1 MDKVI
6 KQTGRR
12 FRQWKQWLA
21 RRVHNLTARQRI
33 ICASV
38 AGVLLLAAV
47 IPTVQYFIESRR
59 HTLDDATLALVGK
72 SNPNLAAKLT
82 YDRQNSQWQ
91 FNKTAIT
98 DTSRKSTNPAEDIP
112 PALKA
117 QIGGSGEKDES
128 LYAIN
133 FPTDPKKGV
142 TFYDTQT
149 GLSFTMTPQFKVH
162 GGKATKDN
170 RIVYPM
176 AGGAQLIY
184 TPKNNGMKEDI
195 VLPKFIGKE
204 LAYSYKLDLP
214 STLSARVQA
223 DGSVGVFSIDPSLL
237 GNVSTSSDAD
247 AEKLKSARENAEKNH
262 LLFAIPAPVI
272 AQTGGKKIKA
282 TARFGLAD
290 GVLTVTARDMDTVQ
304 YPASIDPSVV
314 VTSSSDFKLDSNDDG
329 MIDYSTDGQIRLGAT
344 TGGTT
349 GSWATTTSFSSA
361 LGNNR
366 TSMGFAIYNGYMYI
380 VGGSGGGGTFQQ
392 TSAYAPINS
401 DGTVGTWQTTTS
413 LPVTLAAHELVIYN
427 GYAYVTGGLTSG
439 NNDFVN
445 TTYYARVN
453 SNGGLG
459 SWTTGPAFTGV
470 RSGHG
475 SVAVNGYLYV
485 SGGEYDWYSQN
496 QSSTYYAKINANG
509 GLGSWTATTSLPS
522 GRANFAMVASGNT
535 IYFIGGND
543 TSGTMYNTVLRATA
557 QSDGSLSAMSTDTP
571 LPATRSPTNDGAFVY
586 RGYLY
591 VLGGL
596 TSSGVTQDVL
606 YAPLNANGTVGKWAT
621 TTQFTAPTRAWH
633 STGVYNGYMYV
644 VGGDSGW
651 QPSGAILYNDIQYS
665 KISDAGATTAFATSG
680 NTFPATRRG
689 AQTVVYNGYLYVM
702 GGDNGGTPVNTIYYA
717 SIGADGTI
725 GSFTTATN
733 PFTTVRTYFAAVA
746 HNGYMY
752 VIGGC
757 SSAYSS
763 CTAAANNLNTIYRS
777 PLNASTGAPGAW
789 INTNTTVL
797 PAARYGISAVVY
809 NNYLYVM
816 GGLNG
821 STFSN
826 AIYFHAIDPGGSTS
840 DGRLSGAW
848 TTSSRTLPA
857 SMAYMQA
864 VTFGSRLYVAGG
876 CSAGALTCT
885 TTRNTVHYAGFN
897 TNGELSAALAA
908 TATFTTARGDFGLA
922 AVNGRLYLTGGRT
935 NTTYY
940 NDTQSA
946 TINTDGTVAS
956 WSSNTDTTLATA
968 RYGIGMAAA
977 NSNLYVTGG
986 YNGSTYY
993 SNVQIAT
1000 VNNGGSGTI
1009 GSWTEDTVGTLA
1021 TARQESQTVAYNG
1034 YLYVLGGRNSGGTAL
1049 NSVEYA
1055 PINSDG
1061 TVGTWQTTSSFS
1073 NGRVTFAAAAMND
1086 YMYVLGGR
1094 NSGSY
1099 YKDIQYAKINLD
1111 GSLDTWASAGSN
1123 VYNGGQGVCMVAHG
1137 GYIYSLGG
1145 WDNSIDHVS
1154 VRYALQNANGTIGS
1168 WQTAPDFTGA
1178 RSNIQCLAYGGY
1190 LYMSGGEDSVGKND
1204 VQYASINSS
1213 NGSIGAWAFTT
1224 GYNLGRAN
1232 HGMVAYN
1239 GYMYVMGGVNS
1250 TTSNTPR
1257 NDAQYAPINPNG
1269 TLGTWQHTT
1278 SPGGY
1283 YYADIVVYNGYIYL
1297 PTQYDGTFRAT
1308 TRFAPIQTIPR
1319 VGRYS
1324 KFIDIGV
1331 LNKITGVTYG
1341 GTLAGGT
1348 KQIDYRTAGADGI
1361 FGATYNVGR
1370 PPSPE
1375 GPCLGTYGS
1384 GRYVWLSLTLDDT
1397 SGINSVITDITTIYE
1412 SFHPAADIRLH
1423 GGRTLQNGTLSALD
1437 TCDAYT

>member
-1 MDKVI
+1 MDRVI
-6 KQTGRR
+6 KQILHWVKRCKQRLIRR
-12 FRQWKQWLA
+12 I
-21 RRVHNLTARQRI
+21 HNLTVRQRI
-33 ICASV
+33 VCACV

-47 IPTVQYFIESRR
+47 IPTVQHLIESHR
-59 HTLDDATLALVGK
+59 HALDDATLALVGK

-91 FNKTAIT
+91 FNKAAIA
-98 DTSRKSTNPAEDIP
+98 DTSSKSTDPAENIP
-112 PALKA
+112 AALKA
-117 QIGGSGEKDES
+117 QIGGSGQKDES

-142 TFYDTQT
+142 TFYDAQTQ
-149 GLSFTMTPQFKVH
+149 LSFTMTPQFKVH

-176 AGGAQLIY
+176 SGGGQLIY

-204 LAYSYKLDLP
+204 LSFSYKLDLP
-214 STLSARVQA
+214 STLSARVQP

-237 GNVSTSSDAD
+237 GNVSTSSAMD

-272 AQTGGKKIKA
+272 AQTGDKKIKA

-290 GVLTVTARDMDTVQ
+290 GILTVTARDMDTVQ

-329 MIDYSTDGQIRLGAT
+329 MIDYSTDGQISLGAT

-380 VGGSGGGGTFQQ
+380 VGGSGGAGTFQQ
-392 TSAYAPINS
+392 TTAYAPINS
-401 DGTVGTWQTTTS
+401 GGTVGTWQTTTS
-413 LPVTLAAHELVIYN
+413 LPVALAGHELVIYN
-427 GYAYVTGGLTSG
+427 GYAYVTGGSTSG
-439 NNDFVN
+439 SNDFVN

-453 SNGGLG
+453 SNGSLG
-459 SWTTGPAFTGV
+459 TWTTGPSFPGV
-470 RSGHG
+470 RSAHS
-475 SVAVNGYLYV
+475 SVAVNGYLYI
-485 SGGEYDWYSQN
+485 SGGEYDWYSQS
-496 QSSTYYAKINANG
+496 QSSTYYAKINADG
-509 GLGSWTATTSLPS
+509 SLGSWTATTSLPS
-522 GRANFAMVASGNT
+522 GRANLAMVASGNT

-543 TSGTMYNTVLRATA
+543 TSGTMYNTVLRATV

-586 RGYLY
+586 RGYVY

-606 YAPLNANGTVGKWAT
+606 YAPLNANGTIGKWAT

-702 GGDNGGTPVNTIYYA
+702 GGDNGGTPVNTVYYA
-717 SIGADGTI
+717 AINDDGTI
-725 GSFTTATN
+725 GSFASTN
-733 PFTTVRTYFAAVA
+733 AFTTNRTYFAAVA
-746 HNGYMY
+746 YNGYMY

-763 CTAAANNLNTIYRS
+763 CTTAANNLATIYR
-777 PLNASTGAPGAW
+777 APINGNGTIGTW
-789 INTNTTVL
+789 TNTNNTAL
-797 PAARYGISAVVY
+797 PTARYGIAAVVY

-816 GGLNG
+816 GGLNA

-826 AIYFHAIDPGGSTS
+826 TIYYHAIDPGGTT
-840 DGRLSGAW
+840 DGRLNGAW
-848 TTSSRTLPA
+848 STSSRTLPA

-940 NDTQSA
+940 SDTQSA
-946 TINTDGTVAS
+946 AINTDGTTGGWGS
-956 WSSNTDTTLATA
+956 HTGTTLATA

-993 SNVQIAT
+993 NNVQIAA
-1000 VNNGGSGTI
+1000 VNNGGSGKI
-1009 GSWTEDTVGTLA
+1009 GGWTEDTVDTIS
-1021 TARQESQTVAYNG
+1021 TARRENQAIAYNG
-1034 YLYVLGGRNSGGTAL
+1034 YLYVLGGRNSGGTKL
-1049 NSVEYA
+1049 N
-1055 PINSDG
+1055 N
-1061 TVGTWQTTSSFS
+1061 
-1073 NGRVTFAAAAMND
+1073 N
-1086 YMYVLGGR
+1086 
-1094 NSGSY
+1094 
-1099 YKDIQYAKINLD
+1099 
-1111 GSLDTWASAGSN
+1111 
-1123 VYNGGQGVCMVAHG
+1123 
-1137 GYIYSLGG
+1137 
-1145 WDNSIDHVS
+1145 
-1154 VRYALQNANGTIGS
+1154 
-1168 WQTAPDFTGA
+1168 
-1178 RSNIQCLAYGGY
+1178 
-1190 LYMSGGEDSVGKND
+1190 
-1204 VQYASINSS
+1204 
-1213 NGSIGAWAFTT
+1213 
-1224 GYNLGRAN
+1224 
-1232 HGMVAYN
+1232 
-1239 GYMYVMGGVNS
+1239 
-1250 TTSNTPR
+1250 
-1257 NDAQYAPINPNG
+1257 
-1269 TLGTWQHTT
+1269 
-1278 SPGGY
+1278 
-1283 YYADIVVYNGYIYL
+1283 
-1297 PTQYDGTFRAT
+1297 
-1308 TRFAPIQTIPR
+1308 
-1319 VGRYS
+1319 
-1324 KFIDIGV
+1324 
-1331 LNKITGVTYG
+1331 
-1341 GTLAGGT
+1341 
-1348 KQIDYRTAGADGI
+1348 
-1361 FGATYNVGR
+1361 
-1370 PPSPE
+1370 
-1375 GPCLGTYGS
+1375 
-1384 GRYVWLSLTLDDT
+1384 
-1397 SGINSVITDITTIYE
+1397 
-1412 SFHPAADIRLH
+1412 
-1423 GGRTLQNGTLSALD
+1423 
-1437 TCDAYT
+1437 